1 MEHAHILLSLTL
13 IGVLG
18 SLAQW
23 LAWLVKLPAIL
34 FLLLVGLLLG
44 PVTGWLRPD
53 ALFGEL
59 LFPIVSLAVAV
70 ILFEGSLTLQLRQ
83 IRGLESVV
91 RNLVSIGALLTWGVI
106 AVAAHWLLGL
116 VWPLALLFGAL
127 VVVTGPT
134 VIVPMLRTVRPT
146 ARVANV
152 LRWEGIVIDPLGAL
166 LAVLV
171 FEFILASATGAGAW
185 QHVLAGFGRTLAV
198 GGLLG
203 AAAGHG
209 LGLALRRVWV
219 PEYLTNVVT
228 LTAVFGVFT
237 AANLV
242 QAESGLLAVTVMGM
256 WLANM
261 KQVPVEEILDFKES
275 LSVLLISGLFIILA
289 ARLEPAQLAVLGPP
303 ALALFAVIQFVA
315 RPLDVLVSTFGSS
328 LNWRERA
335 LLAWI
340 APRGIIAAAV
350 SALFALRLEQAG
362 YAQAPLLVSLTFFVI
377 ITTVLLQSAT
387 ARPLAHWLGVA
398 EPEPRGLLI
407 IGANQV
413 ARAIGLVLQEQGFPV
428 MLTDNH
434 WPNIRDARMAGLP
447 VFYGQAI
454 SEIADRHL
462 NLVGFGYML
471 GLSQN
476 DHLNV
481 LAALRYRHE
490 FGRHNIYTLPPP
502 QNGDAERRV
511 ATLETRGHLLFR
523 ADATWKRLA
532 SLLAQG
538 AEIKVTPLTDSFTL
552 EGYLASR
559 QQRVIP
565 MFAITPK
572 GRLRIFSVDDTPKA
586 GPGWKVIGLVEAVSG
601 TDSEARPPNE
611 EKAR

>member
-171 FEFILASATGAGAW
+171 FEFILASAAGAGAW

-289 ARLEPAQLAVLGPP
+289 ARLEPAQLGLLGLP

-315 RPLDVLVSTFGSS
+315 RPLDVLVSTLGSS
-328 LNWRERA
+328 LSWRERA

-377 ITTVLLQSAT
+377 IATVVLQSAT
-387 ARPLAHWLGVA
+387 ARPLAHWLDVA

-407 IGANQV
+407 IGANRV
-413 ARAIGLVLQEQGFPV
+413 ARAIGQVLQEQGFPV
-428 MLTDNH
+428 LLTDNH
-434 WPNIRDARMAGLP
+434 WPNIREARMAGLP

-454 SEIADRHL
+454 SEIADRQL
-462 NLVGFGYML
+462 DLVGFGRML

-481 LAALRYRHE
+481 LAAQRYRHE
-490 FGRHNIYTLPPP
+490 FGRQNIYTLPPP
-502 QNGDAERRV
+502 QSGDAERRV
-511 ATLETRGHLLFR
+511 AALETRGHLLFR

-552 EGYLASR
+552 DDYLASR

-565 MFAITPK
+565 LFAITPK

-586 GPGWKVIGLVEAVSG
+586 GPGWKMIGLVEPAAE
-601 TDSEARPPNE
+601 TDDETRPDNK
-611 EKAR
+611 EKAT

>member
-1 MEHAHILLSLTL
+1 MEPAHILLSLTA
-13 IGVLG
+13 IGLLG

-34 FLLLVGLLLG
+34 FLLLIGLLLG
-44 PVTGWLRPD
+44 PATGWLRPD

-70 ILFEGSLTLQLRQ
+70 ILFEGSLTLQLRE

-106 AVAAHWLLGL
+106 AVAAHALVGL

-171 FEFILASATGAGAW
+171 FEFILAGQAGAGAW

-203 AAAGHG
+203 VAAGYG
-209 LGLALRRVWV
+209 LGVALRRVWI

-228 LTAVFGVFT
+228 LTLVFGVFT
-237 AANLV
+237 AANRV
-242 QAESGLLAVTVMGM
+242 QDESGLLAVTAMGL

-261 KQVPVEEILDFKES
+261 RQVPIEEILDFKES

-289 ARLEPAQLAVLGPP
+289 ARLAPAQLALLGLP
-303 ALALFAVIQFVA
+303 ALALFAVVQFVA
-315 RPLDVLVSTFGSS
+315 RPLDVLVSTAGSRLS
-328 LNWRERA
+328 WRERA

-377 ITTVLLQSAT
+377 IATVVLQSAT
-387 ARPLAHWLGVA
+387 ARPLAAWLGVA

-407 IGANQV
+407 IGANRV
-413 ARAIGLVLQEQGFPV
+413 ARAIGRVLQEQGLPV
-428 MLTDNH
+428 LLTDNH
-434 WPNIRDARMAGLP
+434 WPNIRDARMDGLP
-447 VFYGQAI
+447 VFYGEAI
-454 SEIADRHL
+454 SERADRHL
-462 NLVGFGYML
+462 NLVGMGRML

-476 DHLNV
+476 DNLNV
-481 LAALRYRHE
+481 LAAQRFRHE
-490 FGRHNIYTLPPP
+490 FGRHRVYTLPPP
-502 QNGDAERRV
+502 NHDDAERRL
-511 ATLETRGHLLFR
+511 AAPAQRGHVLFGEE
-523 ADATWKRLA
+523 ATWKRLA

-538 AEIKVTPLTDSFTL
+538 AEIKVTPLSEDFGL
-552 EGYLASR
+552 EDYLATW
-559 QQRVIP
+559 QGRVIP
-565 MFAITPK
+565 LFAITPR
-572 GRLRIFSVDDTPKA
+572 GRLRVFTVDERPRA
-586 GPGWKVIGLVEAVSG
+586 GPGWKVIGLVAPAPDEASG
-601 TDSEARPPNE
+601 ASGRAGEGAP
-611 EKAR
+611 